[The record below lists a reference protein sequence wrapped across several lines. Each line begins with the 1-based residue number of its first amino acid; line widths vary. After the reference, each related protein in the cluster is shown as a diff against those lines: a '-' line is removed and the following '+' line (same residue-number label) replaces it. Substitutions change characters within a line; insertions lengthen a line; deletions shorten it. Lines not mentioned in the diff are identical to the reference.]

1 MPLDRR
7 TLIAAGLSLAATP
20 RVALAAPAV
29 SRFPI
34 WPATPPGMPTP
45 HDLFEVFRIRR
56 LGPAPALAFA
66 A

>member
-34 WPATPPGMPTP
+34 WPAAPSCGGAIARPLR
-45 HDLFEVFRIRR
+45 DFIV
-56 LGPAPALAFA
+56 PA
-66 A
+66 